1 MITAMQKTL
10 STEQIKAFHH
20 SGFVDDQVRDFMSLV
35 GTAAASGAE
44 VLDVGGGCG
53 FFAQRLNALT
63 GLKVRVMDTDPASV
77 EACRRSGVE
86 ATLGDAL
93 QPQVRLADGVI
104 TLNLILHHLVGRSE
118 RLTQSLQAQALGV
131 WRNQVRAIFVNEYIY
146 ESYVGTLSGWLIFQI
161 TRNPLLSLLGRM
173 VATVAPS
180 LKANTFGVGVRF
192 RAHREWL
199 ALFKAAG
206 FEVKSTLVGADEP
219 ISAARRLLL
228 IKRIRRDSFLLEP
241 R

>member
-1 MITAMQKTL
+1 MQKTL

-20 SGFVDDQVRDFMSLV
+20 SGFVEDQVRDFMSLV
-35 GTAAASGAE
+35 GVAAGDGAE

-63 GLKVRVMDTDPASV
+63 GLKVQVMDTDPASV

-86 ATLGDAL
+86 ATIGDAL

-118 RLTQSLQAQALGV
+118 RVTRSLQAQALGV

-146 ESYVGTLSGWLIFQI
+146 ESYVGTLSGWVIFQI
-161 TRNPLLSLLGRM
+161 TRNPLLSLVGRM

-199 ALFKAAG
+199 ALFDAAG
-206 FEVKSTLVGADEP
+206 YEVKSTMVGADEP

-241 R
+241 RRP